1 MPFVK
6 VSNMFDKRVGLL
18 LDSLPELQALNRELR
33 QLAALQNALAEL
45 LPGGLATSASVAL
58 LKAGELFLVADNG
71 ASAAKLK
78 QMTPRLLTSLRER
91 GYDIT
96 GIRLRVQVRIRDN
109 PLPQKQI
116 SLSSAARQA
125 IDSLSERIRP
135 SPLKDALTRFGQTGN
150 KKPK

>member
-6 VSNMFDKRVGLL
+6 VSTMSDKRVGLL
-18 LDSLPELQALNRELR
+18 LDSLPELQALNRELQ
-33 QLAALQNALAEL
+33 QLAALQSALAEM

-58 LKAGELFLVADNG
+58 LKAGELILVADNG
-71 ASAAKLK
+71 AAAAKLK
-78 QMTPRLLTSLRER
+78 QMAPRLLTSLRQR

-96 GIRLRVQVRIRDN
+96 GIRLQVQVTIRDN

-125 IDSLSERIRP
+125 INSLSEQISP
-135 SPLKDALTRFGQTGN
+135 SPLKDALTRFGQSG
-150 KKPK
+150 K